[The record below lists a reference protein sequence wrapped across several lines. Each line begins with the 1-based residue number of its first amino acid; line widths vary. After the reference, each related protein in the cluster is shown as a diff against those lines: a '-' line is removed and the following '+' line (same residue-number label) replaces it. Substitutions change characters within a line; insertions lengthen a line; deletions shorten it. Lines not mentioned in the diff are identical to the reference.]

1 MRSYPTRNRRFS
13 FAFSSFLV
21 VLLGTFANW
30 GTESLSTVYGQQGAD
45 LDYEWGWKKAEVE
58 KAGEHFWPQYRGPL
72 GTGHSA
78 TTASPPANWGE
89 DINLAWKKPITGK
102 AWSSP
107 VVWGD
112 DVYVTNASED
122 GLVMTALGIDRRAG
136 DTLWEKVVF
145 TNTETQPDFHVFNS
159 YASPTP
165 IVDSEYL
172 YVTFGAYGTA
182 CLNRRTGETVWER
195 RDLECNHFRGAGS
208 SPIFFQN
215 LLIFHMDGFD
225 LQYVIA
231 LDRSTGKTVWKSERT
246 HEYGTDNGDF
256 KKAYGTPHIIE
267 VLRSGRRELQLL
279 SPAAKAMIAYDPET
293 GKELWHVRHEEHSA
307 ALRPLFD
314 GEMVYCSTGF
324 SKGHLL
330 AIDPAGRGD
339 ATGSHLRW
347 RASRAIGAKPSPIL
361 IDDLIISLEDKGM
374 LTAFRKQDGEQVWQ
388 IRLGGDF
395 SSSPIVASGQL
406 YCLDESG
413 NGYVV
418 SKDGVIMHTNRLESG
433 CLASPAA
440 VGEDLI
446 IRTRDALYCFRR

>member
-1 MRSYPTRNRRFS
+1 MQAYQTQPCRFS
-13 FAFSSFLV
+13 IAFSSLLV
-21 VLLGTFANW
+21 AF
-30 GTESLSTVYGQQGAD
+30 LSTCIHLTSTSSSTVFSQQSAV
-45 LDYEWGWKKAEVE
+45 LDYQWGWTKPEVE

-72 GTGHSA
+72 GTGHA
-78 TTASPPANWGE
+78 AATASPPVEWGE

-112 DVYVTNASED
+112 DVYVTNASDD
-122 GLVMTALGIDRRAG
+122 GLVMSALCIDRRDG
-136 DTLWEKVVF
+136 STVWENVVF

-165 IVDSEYL
+165 VVDSEYL

-182 CLNRRTGETVWER
+182 CLNRTTGETVWER

-208 SPIFFQN
+208 SPIFFRN
-215 LLIFHMDGFD
+215 LLIFHMDGAD

-231 LDRSTGKTVWKSERT
+231 LDRSSGKTVWKSERT
-246 HEYGTDNGDF
+246 HEYGTHNGDF
-256 KKAYGTPHIIE
+256 KKAYGTPHLIE
-267 VLRSGRRELQLL
+267 VSYSGRRELQLL

-293 GKELWHVRHEEHSA
+293 GKELWHVRHDEHSA

-314 GEMVYCSTGF
+314 GALVYCSTGF

-330 AIDPAGRGD
+330 AIDPMGRGD
-339 ATGSHLRW
+339 TTESHLMW
-347 RASRAIGAKPSPIL
+347 RASRAIGAKPSPVL
-361 IDDLIISLEDKGM
+361 IDDLIVSLEDKGM

-388 IRLGGDF
+388 VRLGGDF
-395 SSSPIVASGQL
+395 SSSPIVASEQL

-418 SKDGVIMHTNRLESG
+418 SKDGVITHTNRLESG

-440 VGEDLI
+440 IGEDLI